1 MNKRIIIYIL
11 GWVLIV
17 EGVAMQ
23 VGTVTSVIY
32 REHEGLYF
40 LIIGG
45 ASALVGVA
53 CVKFKKQKNMV
64 LYQKA
69 GFAATALSWILLS
82 LVGCLPFWLSG
93 EIPSFV
99 DAMFETVSGFTTTGA
114 TILTEVESLSHGMLM
129 WRSLMN
135 WLGGMGVIV
144 FLLALI
150 PKLGGQQNIFLMKAE
165 SPGPIIGK
173 AVPHMRTYAAL
184 LYSIYFGLTAL
195 ECILLLCGGMGFFD
209 AINTSFATAG
219 TGGFGVRNENMAAYN
234 TYYLQTVIAVFMMLF
249 GINFSFYI
257 LLIARKFK
265 QAFKI
270 EELWFYI
277 GIIVVS
283 TVVIGFNILPRYHF
297 DTHEAFHQSFFYVSS
312 IITTT
317 GFGIGDINDWPMLSR
332 AIILIITFI
341 GAMAG
346 STGGGFKVSRIVL
359 LAKEAKKELK
369 LLIHPRNVR
378 TVKMDGKAV
387 DHNVMRS
394 TSVFFVL
401 YMSIFVFSFLLV
413 SIEGKDFLTSFTSIA
428 ATLNNTG
435 PGMSLVGPVGNYA
448 TFNAFSKSVMMFD
461 MLAGR
466 LEIFPMLI
474 LFAPSIWKK
483 V

>member
-1 MNKRIIIYIL
+1 MIMYIL

-17 EGVAMQ
+17 EGIAMQ
-23 VGTVTSVIY
+23 VCTITSVIY

-40 LIIGG
+40 LVIG
-45 ASALVGVA
+45 AVSAGVGVF
-53 CVKFKKQKNMV
+53 CVKFKMKKNMV

-93 EIPSFV
+93 EIPSFT
-99 DAMFETVSGFTTTGA
+99 DALFETVSGFSTTGA
-114 TILTEVESLSHGMLM
+114 TILTEVEKLSHGMLM

-150 PKLGGQQNIFLMKAE
+150 PKLGGQQNIYLMKAE

-184 LYSIYFGLTAL
+184 LYGIYFGLTAL
-195 ECILLLCGGMGFFD
+195 ECVLLLCGGMEFFD

-219 TGGFGVRNENMAAYN
+219 TGGFGVRNTNMAAYHS
-234 TYYLQTVIAVFMMLF
+234 YYLQTVIAVFMMLF

-265 QAFKI
+265 QAFRI
-270 EELWFYI
+270 TELWFYL

-283 TVVIGFNILPRYHF
+283 TVIIGFNIMPRYHGV
-297 DTHEAFHQSFFYVSS
+297 HESFHQSFFYVSS

-317 GFGIGDINDWPMLSR
+317 GFGIGDINDWPMLSK

-359 LAKEAKKELK
+359 LAKEVKKEVK

-378 TVKMDGKAV
+378 AVKMDGKAV
-387 DHNVMRS
+387 DHNIMR
-394 TSVFFVL
+394 TASVFLVL
-401 YMSIFVFSFLLV
+401 YLMIFIVSFLLV
-413 SIEGKDFLTSFTSIA
+413 SIEGKDFVTSFTSIA

-448 TFNAFSKSVMMFD
+448 MFTDFSKFVMMFD

-466 LEIFPMLI
+466 LEIFPMII